1 MSVYEKIS
9 GFADEI
15 SQDFDQQLKTVT
27 DLGMK
32 YICIRS
38 AEHKGI
44 ADYTPEEVRTVLL
57 PKLRAAGVGVSSLG
71 TAIGKV
77 EVDDEEGFAKQLEQ
91 LETLCETAKLLDCS
105 FIRMFSF
112 LIPKDADADSYTDVV
127 LDKLPQQK
135 PPTGR
140 TGGGLLL
147 FTAKKL
153 GPMLSAAFHLEYGN
167 ILAACQSLAGRFFL
181 CQRQFREN
189 DRKRISDL

>member
-91 LETLCETAKLLDCS
+91 LDLVLILELEAQVVIIMIQEQNIVIIQLLIKL
-105 FIRMFSF
+105 IMVF
-112 LIPKDADADSYTDVV
+112 L
-127 LDKLPQQK
+127 
-135 PPTGR
+135 
-140 TGGGLLL
+140 
-147 FTAKKL
+147 
-153 GPMLSAAFHLEYGN
+153 
-167 ILAACQSLAGRFFL
+167 
-181 CQRQFREN
+181 
-189 DRKRISDL
+189 

>member
-57 PKLRAAGVGVSSLG
+57 PKL
-71 TAIGKV
+71 
-77 EVDDEEGFAKQLEQ
+77 
-91 LETLCETAKLLDCS
+91 
-105 FIRMFSF
+105 
-112 LIPKDADADSYTDVV
+112 
-127 LDKLPQQK
+127 
-135 PPTGR
+135 
-140 TGGGLLL
+140 
-147 FTAKKL
+147 
-153 GPMLSAAFHLEYGN
+153 
-167 ILAACQSLAGRFFL
+167 AGRRWWAFPAGYGH
-181 CQRQFREN
+181 RQGGSGR
-189 DRKRISDL
+189 

>member
-57 PKLRAAGVGVSSLG
+57 PKLRAAGVGVAMGNACDEALAAADYV
-71 TAIGKV
+71 TAS
-77 EVDDEEGFAKQLEQ
+77 VDDDGIRRALEH
-91 LETLCETAKLLDCS
+91 
-105 FIRMFSF
+105 FGVI
-112 LIPKDADADSYTDVV
+112 
-127 LDKLPQQK
+127 
-135 PPTGR
+135 
-140 TGGGLLL
+140 
-147 FTAKKL
+147 
-153 GPMLSAAFHLEYGN
+153 
-167 ILAACQSLAGRFFL
+167 
-181 CQRQFREN
+181 
-189 DRKRISDL
+189 

>member
-57 PKLRAAGVGVSSLG
+57 PKLQAAGVGVSSGVAETVCFGAASVGAASACTTRPVIMYLRPKVQN
-71 TAIGKV
+71 AI
-77 EVDDEEGFAKQLEQ
+77 
-91 LETLCETAKLLDCS
+91 T
-105 FIRMFSF
+105 
-112 LIPKDADADSYTDVV
+112 
-127 LDKLPQQK
+127 
-135 PPTGR
+135 
-140 TGGGLLL
+140 
-147 FTAKKL
+147 
-153 GPMLSAAFHLEYGN
+153 MLSPAA
-167 ILAACQSLAGRFFL
+167 S
-181 CQRQFREN
+181 
-189 DRKRISDL
+189 SP

>member
-77 EVDDEEGFAKQLEQ
+77 EVDDLRNGQA
-91 LETLCETAKLLDCS
+91 A
-105 FIRMFSF
+105 
-112 LIPKDADADSYTDVV
+112 
-127 LDKLPQQK
+127 
-135 PPTGR
+135 
-140 TGGGLLL
+140 GLLL
-147 FTAKKL
+147 HPDVQL
-153 GPMLSAAFHLEYGN
+153 PHPQGCRCRRLYRCG
-167 ILAACQSLAGRFFL
+167 AG
-181 CQRQFREN
+181 
-189 DRKRISDL
+189 

>member
-57 PKLRAAGVGVSSLG
+57 PKLQAAG
-71 TAIGKV
+71 
-77 EVDDEEGFAKQLEQ
+77 
-91 LETLCETAKLLDCS
+91 
-105 FIRMFSF
+105 RRR
-112 LIPKDADADSYTDVV
+112 
-127 LDKLPQQK
+127 
-135 PPTGR
+135 GR
-140 TGGGLLL
+140 FQPGYGHRQGGG
-147 FTAKKL
+147 
-153 GPMLSAAFHLEYGN
+153 
-167 ILAACQSLAGRFFL
+167 GR
-181 CQRQFREN
+181 
-189 DRKRISDL
+189 

>member
-91 LETLCETAKLLDCS
+91 LETTLRNGQA
-105 FIRMFSF
+105 
-112 LIPKDADADSYTDVV
+112 A
-127 LDKLPQQK
+127 
-135 PPTGR
+135 
-140 TGGGLLL
+140 GLLL
-147 FTAKKL
+147 HPDVQL
-153 GPMLSAAFHLEYGN
+153 PHPQG
-167 ILAACQSLAGRFFL
+167 CR
-181 CQRQFREN
+181 CRQ
-189 DRKRISDL
+189 LY

>member
-57 PKLRAAGVGVSSLG
+57 PKLQAAGVGVSSLG

-112 LIPKDADADSYTDVV
+112 LIPKDARCRQLYRC
-127 LDKLPQQK
+127 
-135 PPTGR
+135 G
-140 TGGGLLL
+140 
-147 FTAKKL
+147 
-153 GPMLSAAFHLEYGN
+153 
-167 ILAACQSLAGRFFL
+167 AG
-181 CQRQFREN
+181 
-189 DRKRISDL
+189 

>member
-57 PKLRAAGVGVSSLG
+57 PKLRAAGVGVATG
-71 TAIGKV
+71 NAG
-77 EVDDEEGFAKQLEQ
+77 DEALAAARLFAAGFA
-91 LETLCETAKLLDCS
+91 ETVPA
-105 FIRMFSF
+105 
-112 LIPKDADADSYTDVV
+112 
-127 LDKLPQQK
+127 
-135 PPTGR
+135 
-140 TGGGLLL
+140 
-147 FTAKKL
+147 
-153 GPMLSAAFHLEYGN
+153 
-167 ILAACQSLAGRFFL
+167 
-181 CQRQFREN
+181 
-189 DRKRISDL
+189 

>member
-57 PKLRAAGVGVSSLG
+57 PKLRA
-71 TAIGKV
+71 
-77 EVDDEEGFAKQLEQ
+77 Q
-91 LETLCETAKLLDCS
+91 C
-105 FIRMFSF
+105 
-112 LIPKDADADSYTDVV
+112 
-127 LDKLPQQK
+127 
-135 PPTGR
+135 
-140 TGGGLLL
+140 
-147 FTAKKL
+147 
-153 GPMLSAAFHLEYGN
+153 
-167 ILAACQSLAGRFFL
+167 GRF
-181 CQRQFREN
+181 QPGYGHRQGG
-189 DRKRISDL
+189 S